1 MTGEDKKRKF
11 TSTLTFKI
19 LIGVLVL
26 FVLGLFYNFIIA
38 EDETISEQKQQ
49 EEQQRNAVLDTVDV
63 IGDYLWPDQ
72 KPRKENIVSDE
83 SSTKTDDE
91 IKRIVEETKATETKE
106 ATENIKN
113 HAAPTAPLPAPAAD
127 PVPATTPKTTG
138 KPAAAP
144 SIERISAP
152 KVEKI
157 EQ

>member
-72 KPRKENIVSDE
+72 KPRKENISF
-83 SSTKTDDE
+83 
-91 IKRIVEETKATETKE
+91 
-106 ATENIKN
+106 
-113 HAAPTAPLPAPAAD
+113 
-127 PVPATTPKTTG
+127 
-138 KPAAAP
+138 
-144 SIERISAP
+144 
-152 KVEKI
+152 
-157 EQ
+157 

>member
-38 EDETISEQKQQ
+38 ENETISEQKQQ

-91 IKRIVEETKATETKE
+91 IKRIVEETKTTET
-106 ATENIKN
+106 
-113 HAAPTAPLPAPAAD
+113 
-127 PVPATTPKTTG
+127 
-138 KPAAAP
+138 
-144 SIERISAP
+144 
-152 KVEKI
+152 
-157 EQ
+157 